1 MTAQPGRISSAGGAR
16 RATWAT
22 GINYGRSFGTGAA
35 FAVGWTPCIGPI
47 LGAILALA
55 ASSATV
61 LKGAYLLAFWS
72 AGLGVPFLIAGLAM
86 NPVMAGLRKIRPAM
100 PAIEVL
106 AGSLV
111 ILVGVLIFL
120 DRFTIFNAYF
130 GFGADTVT
138 SAEGGLEGLNVAGPL
153 GFAGAFVAGVVAF
166 LSPCCLPLVPAYL
179 GHLAGVTSLEPEE
192 VRRAA
197 TFRHALAFVLGFS
210 AIFVA
215 LGASVGAIGFA
226 VQDNLRTI
234 EQVAGVLLVVLGL
247 NLMGVIRIPLLYRSL
262 TVEFPPAKAPSPASR
277 GTAP

>member
-1 MTAQPGRISSAGGAR
+1 MTTQARQTASTGGAPR
-16 RATWAT
+16 PGWAA
-22 GINYGRSFGTGAA
+22 GVNYGRSFGTGAA

-47 LGAILALA
+47 LGAILTLA

-100 PAIEVL
+100 PVMEVL

-111 ILVGVLIFL
+111 ILVGILIFL
-120 DRFTIFNAYF
+120 DRFTVFNTYF
-130 GFGADTVT
+130 GFGADAVT
-138 SAEGGLEGLNVAGPL
+138 SAEDGLASVNVAGPL
-153 GFAGAFVAGVVAF
+153 GFAGAFVAGIVAF

-179 GHLAGVTSLEPEE
+179 GHLAGVTSLEPEAM
-192 VRRAA
+192 RRAA

-210 AIFVA
+210 TIFVA

-247 NLMGVIRIPLLYRSL
+247 NLMGVIRIPFLYRSFTFEL
-262 TVEFPPAKAPSPASR
+262 PQAGGSPPASPT
-277 GTAP
+277 TAA